1 MKEMQLYTIMPL
13 FADRVDEVCEDIK
26 YQYKNGIANCALF
39 SMTLVPEGN
48 PPVNKAQVL
57 CKKYDLFKT
66 KLDLPNV
73 IHLPGLD
80 ILNGSKWLS
89 EDMVHPN
96 ARGVEEL
103 AKNLIK
109 KLQNTYKN
117 KAQPW
122 LCLVFIIKRCF
133 YPLAVSFRTSFCT
146 LCKSS

>member
-1 MKEMQLYTIMPL
+1 
-13 FADRVDEVCEDIK
+13 
-26 YQYKNGIANCALF
+26 
-39 SMTLVPEGN
+39 MTLVPEGN
-48 PPVNKAQVL
+48 LPVNKAQVL

-109 KLQNTYKN
+109 KIAEY
-117 KAQPW
+117 
-122 LCLVFIIKRCF
+122 I
-133 YPLAVSFRTSFCT
+133 
-146 LCKSS
+146 